1 MRRYSLLVALTALI
15 AISGCRNPA
24 DDVPQ
29 ATVGEAQPVTDEGS
43 AAPAD
48 ETAAD
53 EATAGDEAAEAEGL
67 SWVFDASTSS
77 VGFVGSKVTG
87 SHDGGFRDFAGTVN
101 CPDRA
106 DLTSCRVEFTVQMAS
121 VFTDTERLTGHLQND
136 DFFDVPN
143 HPTATFVST
152 AIAVETATT
161 MQVTGNLTLRGTT
174 KSITFPATVQM
185 GPDGFEMS
193 SEFALNRMDFGVSY
207 TGREDDLIREEVV
220 IKLDIKGR
228 AA

>member
-1 MRRYSLLVALTALI
+1 MHRYALLVALTALI
-15 AISGCRNPA
+15 AITGCRNPA
-24 DDVPQ
+24 DDVPE

-43 AAPAD
+43 AAAAD
-48 ETAAD
+48 ETPAED
-53 EATAGDEAAEAEGL
+53 GDEAADAEGL
-67 SWVFDASTSS
+67 AWVFDGSTSS
-77 VGFVGSKVTG
+77 IGFIGSKVTG
-87 SHDGGFRDFAGTVN
+87 SHNGGFTEFSGTVN

-106 DLTSCRVEFTVQMAS
+106 DLTSCRVDFTVQMAS

-152 AIAVETATT
+152 AIAIETATT

-207 TGREDDLIREEVV
+207 AGREDDLIREEVV

-228 AA
+228 EA